1 MYPNKII
8 VGIPKQP
15 HWNAKFN
22 SLIKKFYKERKR
34 DRHKIEEI
42 RRKEIYQKFTDRQ
55 DERTK
60 KSERRMQKVEQQN
73 RGCNMES
80 LSEVVWLDKSC
91 ERKSDRIQ
99 STKRKTTNF

>member
-1 MYPNKII
+1 M
-8 VGIPKQP
+8 
-15 HWNAKFN
+15 
-22 SLIKKFYKERKR
+22 
-34 DRHKIEEI
+34 
-42 RRKEIYQKFTDRQ
+42 RRSDASQYTNTYTGRQ
-55 DERTK
+55 EERTK
-60 KSERRMQKVEQQN
+60 KTERRIQKVEQQN